1 MKKLFGLVL
10 ALAFGLV
17 LVGCTNDVKDDVY
30 NNDLS
35 NADLVESEDLP
46 EEESFDEENEELDR
60 RY

>member
-35 NADLVESEDLP
+35 NEDLVESEDLP
-46 EEESFDEENEELDR
+46 EEESFDDENEELDR

>member
-35 NADLVESEDLP
+35 NEDLVESEDLP
-46 EEESFDEENEELDR
+46 EEESFDAIDALPFN
-60 RY
+60 